1 MLNAKEA
8 AAMLGVS
15 RGHLYSLVQCGVI
28 AHYRIGKRTLRFEE
42 AQILEYKESCAVA
55 ARLPKQATVAH
66 AKVTLP
72 GEKSELEQFF
82 EKILREKRN
91 KPKR

>member
-8 AAMLGVS
+8 AAMLSVS
-15 RGHLYSLVQCGVI
+15 LRHLYSLAQSGVI
-28 AHYRIGKRTLRFEE
+28 AHYRIGKRTIRFDE

-55 ARLPKQATVAH
+55 VRAPKQTTVVH

-72 GEKSELEQFF
+72 GEKSELQLFF
-82 EKILREKRN
+82 EKALGEIRN